1 MMKGEKAVKSK
12 KIKIFFILVILVMLF
27 SNSLNAEEKIDFEKC
42 YLCNQKIEELYQN
55 DEIEIADYLKYRF
68 YISNFPFQLPQEA
81 RCEIHKYLIKSIKH
95 LLSNKDDYLD
105 NKVTLEVTFE
115 GWGGPIVSRS
125 DWLIKDSSGEIVV
138 NGSFPA
144 GLNPAEK
151 GDKGKDIMVT
161 GYLRK
166 IKIDGE
172 DNYYL
177 EKVDSKAEQGEEF
190 NTE

>member
-1 MMKGEKAVKSK
+1 MKSK
-12 KIKIFFILVILVMLF
+12 NIKIFFILIILIMLF
-27 SNSLNAEEKIDFEKC
+27 SIPLHAEEKIDFEKC

-68 YISNFPFQLPQEA
+68 YINNFPFQLPQAA

-95 LLSNKDDYLD
+95 LLSNKEDYLD
-105 NKVTLEVTFE
+105 KKVTLEVTFE

-125 DWLIKDSSGEIVV
+125 DWLIKDSTGEIVV
-138 NGSFPA
+138 NGPFPA
-144 GLNPAEK
+144 GLNPADKE
-151 GDKGKDIMVT
+151 DKGEDIMVT

-166 IKIDGE
+166 VKIDGE

-177 EKVDSKAEQGEEF
+177 EKADSEAEQGEESIS
-190 NTE
+190 E